1 MTDNKRWSLT
11 PKSGVF
17 DRETLLVLDRV
28 EVDFNGYRYFVND
41 DRLFIHPEDVT
52 GKLMAAVHPT
62 LYEGALGDDG
72 LVSFNI
78 ADFEDSDIE
87 WPNVTLIALIDRIST
102 TYYIN
107 KDQLGETTDA
117 EAADYLA
124 AVQEALPI
132 DVVLRPE
139 GQPQSNTSE
148 VESLYGD
155 LVEQIWGSAYWYT
168 PENHEE
174 GKP

>member
-62 LYEGALGDDG
+62 LYERALDDDG
-72 LVSFNI
+72 LVSFNK
-78 ADFEDSDIE
+78 ADFEASYVD
-87 WPNVTLIALIDRIST
+87 WPKVGAT
-102 TYYIN
+102 
-107 KDQLGETTDA
+107 
-117 EAADYLA
+117 
-124 AVQEALPI
+124 
-132 DVVLRPE
+132 
-139 GQPQSNTSE
+139 
-148 VESLYGD
+148 
-155 LVEQIWGSAYWYT
+155 
-168 PENHEE
+168 
-174 GKP
+174 